1 MKHKRSQEFRT
12 HPFSEVSTYRSIM
25 GNRKYHR
32 ISNKITL
39 LKMLSFPQPCFNE
52 AVQSHL
58 CGNWKISRLTVFMP
72 LCTCVLTL
80 HQLSLQISVDNDSRG
95 KNQGRGTTS
104 GFPQMVPF
112 RHNKKVTMHCH
123 YVVGRTKAR
132 KTAHIPTLRTC
143 EDVTWHSRRVSA
155 DAVTLN
161 TLSWGDQPDHPG
173 GPSIITGSL

>member
-1 MKHKRSQEFRT
+1 MLIHSLKHKRSQEFRI

-25 GNRKYHR
+25 GNRKYHS

-72 LCTCVLTL
+72 LCTRVLTL

-112 RHNKKVTMHCH
+112 RHNKKVTTD
-123 YVVGRTKAR
+123 VKKSQGRKQQRFRVRTK
-132 KTAHIPTLRTC
+132 HLGFQ
-143 EDVTWHSRRVSA
+143 VTWEVFGFRN
-155 DAVTLN
+155 LN
-161 TLSWGDQPDHPG
+161 LKYKMLSKEMKAG
-173 GPSIITGSL
+173 